1 MAWAADVSLWTLAAP
16 CRTVKECMAEPP
28 LPIPR
33 LRKLA
38 RRFHSF
44 RDFVFLKELSHGLAV
59 PGGDSRGLIQHD
71 RRCAAQERHRAAEAS
86 PTPSAAK
93 TPSKSS
99 SQPAPRSPAKKKAS
113 TASPSDEKPK
123 SEQATFGAGCF
134 WHVEE
139 VFERLKGV
147 NSAVS
152 GYAGGGVP
160 YPSYEMVH
168 DGITGHAEVVMV
180 DFDPDVISYE
190 NLLRVF
196 WKCHDPT
203 SINRQGEDE
212 GPQYRSVIFY
222 HTEEQRRAALKSYQ
236 ELTDKRAYRAPIVT
250 QLVPMRAFYRAEDY
264 HQDYYGGKP
273 RASARRKATAAKAK
287 KAHVSKGKSTSAV
300 AKAAEKVT
308 DSDPSESTVSPS
320 PEPNNDPLPKP

>member
-1 MAWAADVSLWTLAAP
+1 MVCRSLAA
-16 CRTVKECMAEPP
+16 
-28 LPIPR
+28 
-33 LRKLA
+33 
-38 RRFHSF
+38 
-44 RDFVFLKELSHGLAV
+44 FVVVALGLV
-59 PGGDSRGLIQHD
+59 
-71 RRCAAQERHRAAEAS
+71 EAS
-86 PTPSAAK
+86 PAQDSSAPAAAGPGSSAN
-93 TPSKSS
+93 TQSKSASEATPRTS
-99 SQPAPRSPAKKKAS
+99 SGDTPASLSKSRTKAR
-113 TASPSDEKPK
+113 

-134 WHVEE
+134 WHVED

-168 DGITGHAEVVMV
+168 EGITGHAEVVMV

-196 WKCHDPT
+196 WKSHNPT

-222 HTEEQRRAALKSYQ
+222 HSEDQRRAALKSYR
-236 ELTDKRAYRAPIVT
+236 ELTDKRVYRSPIVT
-250 QLVPMRAFYRAEDY
+250 QLVPMRAFYQAEDY

-273 RASARRKATAAKAK
+273 KVSARRRRTTVSKSKKSATKAAPTVPRFQAAKPDPAP
-287 KAHVSKGKSTSAV
+287 TSP
-300 AKAAEKVT
+300 
-308 DSDPSESTVSPS
+308 D
-320 PEPNNDPLPKP
+320 PKPVSGSTAPRDDET